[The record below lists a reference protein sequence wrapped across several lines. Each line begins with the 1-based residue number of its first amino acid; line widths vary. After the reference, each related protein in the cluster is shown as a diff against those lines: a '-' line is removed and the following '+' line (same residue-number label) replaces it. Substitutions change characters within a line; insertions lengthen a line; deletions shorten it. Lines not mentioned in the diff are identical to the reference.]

1 MASFYIYAPDIHE
14 GDALGNHSMAIYRLA
29 NRLGFDTK
37 IFANQ
42 FSGFN
47 EIQRWDN
54 LNNENYT
61 SNDFLFINYSIYD
74 PHIENAL
81 NKKLKKIVYFHNIT
95 PPNILINSNPRTA
108 ELCKKGIEDL
118 ILLEK
123 ADVVVVN
130 SKKTKKDLSNHI
142 KKNIHVIPPIASDML
157 FYKTLNQ
164 KLSSDAAGLTL
175 NFTGRIEPNKNIE
188 QLIEIMT
195 HLVSFNNEYKLVI
208 VGKAENL
215 NYLDMLIGLANKN
228 QIAQAIT
235 FKGFIGLNDLIYE
248 YNKSDAFIT
257 TSLHEGFCVPVHE
270 MMSMGKGS
278 FVKKG
283 GNAAEDLIYDS
294 ENTLLGENNY
304 ENAVKI
310 NRNLPLLLNN
320 KEAIKRK
327 SIEILKLTSDNN
339 WKDLLKKI

>member
-1 MASFYIYAPDIHE
+1 MYY
-14 GDALGNHSMAIYRLA
+14 
-29 NRLGFDTK
+29 
-37 IFANQ
+37 
-42 FSGFN
+42 
-47 EIQRWDN
+47 
-54 LNNENYT
+54 
-61 SNDFLFINYSIYD
+61 
-74 PHIENAL
+74 
-81 NKKLKKIVYFHNIT
+81 HNIT

-108 ELCKKGIEDL
+108 DLCKKGIEDL

-123 ADVVVVN
+123 ADLVIVN
-130 SKKTKKDLSNHI
+130 SIKTKTDLSKHI
-142 KKNIHVIPPIASDML
+142 KKNIHVVPPISSDML
-157 FYKTLNQ
+157 FYKSLNQ
-164 KLSSDAAGLTL
+164 NFSYASTGLTL

-188 QLIEIMT
+188 QLIEIMA
-195 HLVSFNNEYKLVI
+195 HLVSFNSEYKLVI

-215 NYLDMLIGLANKN
+215 NYLDALIRLADKN
-228 QIAQAIT
+228 QISQAIR
-235 FKGFIGLNDLIYE
+235 FKGFISLSDLIYE
-248 YNKSDAFIT
+248 YNKSDVFIT

-270 MMSMGKGS
+270 MMSMGKAS

-283 GNAAEDLIYDS
+283 SNAAEDFIYDS